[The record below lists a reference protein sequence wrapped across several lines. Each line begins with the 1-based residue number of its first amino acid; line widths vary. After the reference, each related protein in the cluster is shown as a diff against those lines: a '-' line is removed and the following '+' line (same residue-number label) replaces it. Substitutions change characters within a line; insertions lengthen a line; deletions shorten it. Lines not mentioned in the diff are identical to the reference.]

1 MIAEIKKMISKIVIC
16 NIIIGTIF
24 FITISFIFNIRY
36 GFYFLIGLILSNVNL
51 FINARITNM
60 VVVKNKSPIF
70 SMLSFFIRIIAV
82 CVIGLVLSKNNTKN
96 IIPFLLGYS
105 SNFISIIFYGT
116 NLGKN
121 EV

>member
-1 MIAEIKKMISKIVIC
+1 MIAEIKKMISKIIIF

-36 GFYFLIGLILSNVNL
+36 SFYFLIGLILSNVNL
-51 FINARITNM
+51 FINAKITNM